1 MNSRWVN
8 SSPLDGKVFILAVT
22 YVVGSSVSIL
32 GTLSILICL
41 CRHTSCKAPLLFQL
55 CLADFIASV
64 LLLYSSIMQL
74 VGGSAFFHTYRSCQF
89 TIYFVFCFYA
99 CTFCLTMI
107 YSYEVYHR
115 ICSGRSGST
124 WDLESSRRHLII
136 LYILS
141 WGVPISVY
149 VGMLLGNLNQ
159 EYIIIPNDNDSCTQC
174 LPVVHQ
180 TSGFCFQTH
189 HEKTFNRVTKAIFM
203 MYFGC
208 VTILCSV
215 GLLPVVLFIIVKKCH
230 KRRFRIVGAW
240 NTNVIVGKNECLII
254 KTARFICFA
263 CVCAQ
268 YFYCV
273 VRRSYG
279 AAPTQRTAL
288 LGSSRERETTRT
300 TLYFQLYFLVCWSP
314 VMLLC
319 ILSFVPQITDPAIFS
334 LHLLQAITMPLQGAM
349 ISLVYGWSRR
359 TFRHLHEMDVMFD
372 STRAEIYGPRLLAN
386 QDR

>member
-208 VTILCSV
+208 VTILCS
-215 GLLPVVLFIIVKKCH
+215 
-230 KRRFRIVGAW
+230 
-240 NTNVIVGKNECLII
+240 
-254 KTARFICFA
+254 
-263 CVCAQ
+263 